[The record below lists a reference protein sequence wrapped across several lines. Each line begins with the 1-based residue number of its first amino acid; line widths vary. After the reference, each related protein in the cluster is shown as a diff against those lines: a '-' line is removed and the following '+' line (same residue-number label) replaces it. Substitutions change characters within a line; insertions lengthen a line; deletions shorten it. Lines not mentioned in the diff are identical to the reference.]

1 MKTGIKQFIF
11 AGVLSFA
18 GFIANGQQMDTTSQV
33 HNFTVEDA
41 VNFAL
46 KNSVQVR
53 NALVDLRVQ
62 EQSNKEI
69 TAQALPQ
76 INASGSLT
84 DYLDIPTSLIPAE
97 FTGGPAGTYIP
108 IQFGTKYNAT
118 GGISVT
124 QILFDGQVFV
134 GLQARSTS
142 LQFYSKQAE
151 VTQESIKVNVMKI
164 YYQLV
169 VGRQQL
175 TTVQANIDRFE
186 KLLHDTREMYKQG
199 FAEQLDVDKVNVQL
213 INLQTTKV
221 KTQNQLDA
229 GNASLKFLMN
239 MPQKDQLVL
248 VDSLT
253 QESLKENLLAENYQY
268 ADRKDYQ
275 LLQLNR
281 KLNEFN
287 IRRYKLSYLPILSAN
302 GNYATN
308 AQRQKFDFFKGGPWY
323 KTSLIGLSLQ
333 VPIFDGFAK
342 RARINQAK
350 LELEKTDNN
359 IEQLMASIDNDIKQ
373 SSLNITSALVTMDA
387 QKKNME
393 LAERVYNS
401 TKLKYEQGLG
411 SNQEISTAQADLV
424 TAQNNYYSSLY
435 DAIIAKIDYEKAA
448 GKL

>member
-11 AGVLSFA
+11 VGVLSFA
-18 GFIANGQQMDTTSQV
+18 GFIANGQQKDMTSQV
-33 HNFTVEDA
+33 HNFTVDDA
-41 VNFAL
+41 VSFAL

-53 NALVDLRVQ
+53 NALVDLRMQ
-62 EQSNKEI
+62 QQSNKEI

-108 IQFGTKYNAT
+108 IKFGTKYNAS

-186 KLLHDTREMYKQG
+186 KLLHDTKEMYKQG

-253 QESLKENLLAENYQY
+253 QESLRENILSENYQY
-268 ADRKDYQ
+268 TDRKDYQ

-302 GNYATN
+302 GNYAAN
-308 AQRQKFDFFKGGPWY
+308 AQRRKFDFFNGGPWY

-342 RARINQAK
+342 KARIGQAK
-350 LELEKTDNN
+350 LALEKTDNN

-373 SSLNITSALVTMDA
+373 SSLNITSALVTVDA

-411 SNQEISTAQADLV
+411 SNQEISTAQTDLV
-424 TAQNNYYSSLY
+424 TAQNNFYSSLY
-435 DAIIAKIDYEKAA
+435 DAIIAKIDYQKAA

>member
-11 AGVLSFA
+11 VGVLSIA
-18 GFIANGQQMDTTSQV
+18 GFMANGQQKDTTAQV
-33 HNFTVEDA
+33 HNFTVDDA

-53 NALVDLRVQ
+53 NALVDLRIQQQV
-62 EQSNKEI
+62 NKEI

-76 INASGSLT
+76 VNASGTLT

-108 IQFGTKYNAT
+108 IQFGTKYNAS

-142 LQFYSKQAE
+142 LQFYAKQAE

-186 KLLHDTREMYKQG
+186 KLLHDTKEMYKQG

-229 GNASLKFLMN
+229 GNASLKFLLN

-248 VDSLT
+248 TDSLT
-253 QESLKENLLAENYQY
+253 QESLKENLLAENYSY
-268 ADRKDYQ
+268 TDRKDYQ

-287 IRRYKLSYLPILSAN
+287 IRRYKLSYLPVLSAN
-302 GNYATN
+302 GNYAAN

-350 LELEKTDNN
+350 LALEKTDNN

>member
-18 GFIANGQQMDTTSQV
+18 GFIANGQQKDTTSQV
-33 HNFTVEDA
+33 HNFTVDDA
-41 VNFAL
+41 VSFAL

-53 NALVDLRVQ
+53 NALVDLRMQ

-108 IQFGTKYNAT
+108 IQFGTKYNAS
-118 GGISVT
+118 GGISVS

-186 KLLHDTREMYKQG
+186 KLLHDTKEMYKQG
-199 FAEQLDVDKVNVQL
+199 FAEQLDVDKVQVQL

-253 QESLKENLLAENYQY
+253 QESLKENILAENYQY
-268 ADRKDYQ
+268 TDRKDYQ

-287 IRRYKLSYLPILSAN
+287 IRRYKLSYLPTLSAN
-302 GNYATN
+302 GNYAAN

-342 RARINQAK
+342 KARINQAK
-350 LELEKTDNN
+350 FALEKTDNN

-373 SSLNITSALVTMDA
+373 SSLNITSALVTVDA

-411 SNQEISTAQADLV
+411 SNQEISTAQTDLV
-424 TAQNNYYSSLY
+424 TAQNNFYSSLY
-435 DAIIAKIDYEKAA
+435 DAIIAKIDYQKAA

>member
-41 VNFAL
+41 VKFAL

-53 NALVDLRVQ
+53 NALVDLRIQ

-97 FTGGPAGTYIP
+97 FTGGLAGTYIP

-239 MPQKDQLVL
+239 MPQKDKLVL

-287 IRRYKLSYLPILSAN
+287 IRRYKLSYLPTLSAN
-302 GNYATN
+302 GNYAVN

-350 LELEKTDNN
+350 LALEKTDNN